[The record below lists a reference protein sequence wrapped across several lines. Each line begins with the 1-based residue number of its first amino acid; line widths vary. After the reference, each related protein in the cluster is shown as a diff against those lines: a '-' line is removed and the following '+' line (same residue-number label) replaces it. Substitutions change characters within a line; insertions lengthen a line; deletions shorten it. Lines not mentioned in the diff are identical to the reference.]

1 MHQSI
6 ASLIAVAVTRAV
18 LMVLSGVALCA
29 GMLAAI
35 GFALVAL
42 YSALT
47 PTLGSA
53 GAAFATSGAALAIPM
68 AVTITALVATRRWIL
83 GELPAANT
91 LATADIGASSKEQM
105 EALGLQHT
113 LGWINEHP
121 KSATLGA
128 FSFGIA
134 LGAYPDLRR
143 TLLNG
148 VDTALDQHRAAA
160 H

>member
-1 MHQSI
+1 MRDSL
-6 ASLIAVAVTRAV
+6 ASLIAIAVGRAA
-18 LMVLSGVALCA
+18 LMIFSGVALCA
-29 GMLAAI
+29 GVLAAI
-35 GFALVAL
+35 GFALIAL

-47 PTLGSA
+47 PTLGPA

-68 AVTITALVATRRWIL
+68 AVTITALIATRRWIL
-83 GELPAANT
+83 GELPAVSSA
-91 LATADIGASSKEQM
+91 ASVHSTKEQV
-105 EALGLQHT
+105 EALGLQHAM
-113 LGWINEHP
+113 GWISENP

-128 FSFGIA
+128 LSFGIA

-148 VDTALDQHRAAA
+148 VDSALDQNRATA